1 MADKAFGVD
10 QLDILGNG
18 TPTISAPNQLNL
30 DCHTV
35 AISTSVTVGANLTV
49 NGNIDLGNASSD
61 TISLTGV
68 VDTNIIPSADSSKDI
83 GSNSVRF
90 ANGYFDTVYGSGAN
104 LTNLPTI
111 AGIWTVTNNSSSN
124 YVITGPGGLSSANNP
139 DLYLERGKTYQFA
152 MNASGHGFGIQTS
165 SGTWNNSNAYTTG
178 ITNAGADTGTITF
191 AVPYS
196 APARLYYAC
205 TSSHSG
211 MVGNLYIQGAASTVD
226 VSNNADNRVI
236 TGGSGSSLNAE
247 ANLTFD
253 GTSLKIGNTFSPHS
267 EGDNLVIGGSG
278 WQGMTIYGE
287 GGGGVIQFADDA
299 DNRVGQILYNHSTNE
314 MLFRT
319 NGNADRFEIQ
329 SNGDVTITNGNL
341 IVGTG
346 GKGIDFSAQT
356 STSVTGSSTS
366 SELLDHYEEG
376 TFTPVLASGTSLTV
390 YRADFIRIGRLCHIE
405 LGVIVGSNSSGTV
418 LRFER
423 LPFDF
428 NPGGDNAAG
437 FTVAVTNTNRDDT
450 FYGNRGNNWISCAT
464 KSNQDVPTSTYS
476 NKQIR
481 ISGSYIIS

>member
-1 MADKAFGVD
+1 MSTLRINNIEAKSVPASPT
-10 QLDILGNG
+10 LDEKIKLTNSSGDVLVHIDG
-18 TPTISAPNQLNL
+18 KTSGITTIGINTT
-30 DCHTV
+30 D
-35 AISTSVTVGANLTV
+35 
-49 NGNIDLGNASSD
+49 GNIKFDENSN
-61 TISLTGV
+61 IVVTG
-68 VDTNIIPSADSSKDI
+68 IITATAFHGD
-83 GSNSVRF
+83 GSN
-90 ANGYFDTVYGSGAN
+90 
-104 LTNLPTI
+104 L
-111 AGIWTVTNNSSSN
+111 
-124 YVITGPGGLSSANNP
+124 
-139 DLYLERGKTYQFA
+139 
-152 MNASGHGFGIQTS
+152 
-165 SGTWNNSNAYTTG
+165 TG
-178 ITNAGADTGTITF
+178 ITGTTI
-191 AVPYS
+191 
-196 APARLYYAC
+196 
-205 TSSHSG
+205 
-211 MVGNLYIQGAASTVD
+211 N
-226 VSNNADNRVI
+226 NNADNKVI
-236 TGGSGSSLNAE
+236 TGSGSANTLNAE

-253 GTSLKIGNTFSPHS
+253 GTSLKIGNTFSPHH

-299 DNRVGQILYNHSTNE
+299 SNRVGQILYNHSTNE

-329 SNGDVTITNGNL
+329 SNGDVTISNGNL
-341 IVGTG
+341 IVGMG
-346 GKGIDFSAQT
+346 GKGIDFSTQT

-428 NPGGDNAAG
+428 NTGGDNAAG

-450 FYGNRGNNWISCAT
+450 FYGNRGYNWISCAN
-464 KSNQDVPTSTYS
+464 KSNQDVSTSTYS